1 MKLDSSSGSWGSF
14 FSSLFQVDL
23 SADETSTRASA
34 PSLAGKCRN
43 RMFRRKISFVLCNCV
58 TLTQMKLKCQKEFV

>member
-23 SADETSTRASA
+23 SVDETAHSTRVKMVQNQMKNVTL
-34 PSLAGKCRN
+34 LARKCLN
-43 RMFRRKISFVLCNCV
+43 FPDGRKICV
-58 TLTQMKLKCQKEFV
+58 RCVM